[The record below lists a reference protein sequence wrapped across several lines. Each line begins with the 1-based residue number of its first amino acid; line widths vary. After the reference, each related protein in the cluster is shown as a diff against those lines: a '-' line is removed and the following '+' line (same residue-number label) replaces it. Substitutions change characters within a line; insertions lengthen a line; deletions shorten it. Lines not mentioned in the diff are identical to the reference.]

1 MFSSVLKQNH
11 RLRMF
16 EYSVLMG
23 ILFLP
28 NTKEKIEGWRNLHDK
43 DFIICTFTRYSSD
56 QTKKDEM
63 SEAHSTH
70 GEIRN

>member
-1 MFSSVLKQNH
+1 
-11 RLRMF
+11 
-16 EYSVLMG
+16 MG

-43 DFIICTFTRYSSD
+43 DLIICTFTRFSSD